1 MSYKD
6 TVQKILDVIGGEK
19 NVNRVTHC
27 VTRLRLELKDENLVN
42 DDDVKKIPGVIGIMK
57 KNGQYQIILGNDVA
71 NYYKEFVKLGNFE
84 SDSVVQGHKGNIL
97 ERIIEYI
104 AGSMTPIIPAMLGG
118 GMLKVLVIILP
129 MLGILQSDSQTIAFL
144 TFFGDAPYYFLPLL
158 LAYSASQKLKVTST
172 LAMSVAG
179 VLLHPNF
186 VQMVQSGNPL
196 SLFGAP
202 VTPASYGSSVVP
214 ILIMVWLMKYI
225 EKIIAKLTPAITKSF
240 LQPTLVLLV
249 SSCIALVV
257 VGPIGVIVGEG
268 LSNLVGQMYG
278 VAGWLTL
285 AILGAIMPFIVMT
298 GMHWA
303 FAPIFLAASIATPDV
318 LILPAMLGSN
328 LAQGAA
334 SMAVALKSKN
344 NNTKQIAFAAGFSAL
359 LAGITEPALYGVTL
373 KYKKPLYAAMIGGGL
388 AGLFAGLTSV
398 KAYLFAV
405 PSLIALPQFIYSDVP
420 SNIVNA
426 LIVAVISVVITFVLA
441 YIFGID
447 EEESSSNLE
456 VKAGVSNKKMIFSP
470 ISGEI
475 IPLSDVQDK
484 TFSDKLIGDGV
495 AIIPSEGKVYAP
507 FDGKIT
513 NIFPTKHAIGLK
525 SDEGV
530 ELLIHIG
537 LDTVELKGQGF
548 ISHVEEGDRVF
559 KNQLIF
565 EMDLNLIKTKGYE
578 TVTPVIVT
586 NTNDFLDVLVLPNN
600 QTIEHSKELLVI
612 LYEMG
617 FNVFRTSIAWSRIFP
632 KGDEEEPNEA
642 GLKYYDELFDELH
655 AHGIEPLV
663 TLSHYETP
671 LYLARKYHGWVDR
684 RMIHFYEKFARTVL
698 ERYKDKVKY
707 WLTFN
712 EVNSVLELPF
722 TSGGID
728 IPKEN
733 LSKQELYQAIHHE
746 LVASSLVTKIARE
759 INSEFKVGCM
769 VLAMPAYPMTPNP
782 KDVWAT
788 HEYENLNYLFSDVH
802 VRGYYPNYAKR
813 YFKENDINIEF
824 AAEDAELLKNYTVD
838 FLSFSY
844 YMSVTQSAIPTQYNS
859 GEGNIIGGL
868 VNPYLESSEWGWQID
883 PIGLRIIL
891 NRYYD
896 RYQIPLFIVENGLGA
911 KDQLIKDEFNN
922 LTVQDDYRIQY
933 MKEHLLQVAEAL
945 QDGVEIMGYTSW
957 GCIDCV
963 SMSTAQLSKRYGL
976 IYVDRNDDGN
986 GTFNRYKKMSFTWY
1000 KGVIESNGESLFK

>member
-84 SDSVVQGHKGNIL
+84 SDSVNQGYKGNIL

-202 VTPASYGSSVVP
+202 V
-214 ILIMVWLMKYI
+214 
-225 EKIIAKLTPAITKSF
+225 TPAITKSF

-456 VKAGVSNKKMIFSP
+456 VEAGVSNKKMIFSP

-612 LYEMG
+612 L
-617 FNVFRTSIAWSRIFP
+617 
-632 KGDEEEPNEA
+632 
-642 GLKYYDELFDELH
+642 
-655 AHGIEPLV
+655 
-663 TLSHYETP
+663 
-671 LYLARKYHGWVDR
+671 
-684 RMIHFYEKFARTVL
+684 
-698 ERYKDKVKY
+698 
-707 WLTFN
+707 
-712 EVNSVLELPF
+712 
-722 TSGGID
+722 
-728 IPKEN
+728 
-733 LSKQELYQAIHHE
+733 
-746 LVASSLVTKIARE
+746 
-759 INSEFKVGCM
+759 
-769 VLAMPAYPMTPNP
+769 
-782 KDVWAT
+782 
-788 HEYENLNYLFSDVH
+788 
-802 VRGYYPNYAKR
+802 
-813 YFKENDINIEF
+813 
-824 AAEDAELLKNYTVD
+824 
-838 FLSFSY
+838 
-844 YMSVTQSAIPTQYNS
+844 
-859 GEGNIIGGL
+859 
-868 VNPYLESSEWGWQID
+868 
-883 PIGLRIIL
+883 
-891 NRYYD
+891 
-896 RYQIPLFIVENGLGA
+896 
-911 KDQLIKDEFNN
+911 
-922 LTVQDDYRIQY
+922 
-933 MKEHLLQVAEAL
+933 
-945 QDGVEIMGYTSW
+945 
-957 GCIDCV
+957 
-963 SMSTAQLSKRYGL
+963 
-976 IYVDRNDDGN
+976 
-986 GTFNRYKKMSFTWY
+986 
-1000 KGVIESNGESLFK
+1000 